1 MRSTKYL
8 FLLAFVAITLLLAC
22 KRKKEHISICGKEN
36 PMENISW
43 LKTKITDY
51 KNRHYTGTLYT
62 KVSKDTTFVGIQLD
76 MMSCYVCEI
85 YTCDGTSI
93 SQGTFTRL
101 NMEMSSAEAPK
112 WNKVA
117 RF

>member
-8 FLLAFVAITLLLAC
+8 FLLAFVAITLSLAC

-36 PMENISW
+36 PMETISW

-51 KNRHYTGTLYT
+51 KNQHYTGTLYT
-62 KVSKDTTFVGIQLD
+62 KISEDTTYVGIQRD
-76 MMSCYVCEI
+76 VMSCYVCEI
-85 YTCDGTSI
+85 YTCDGTPI
-93 SQGTFTRL
+93 SQDTFTRL
-101 NMEMSSAEAPK
+101 NMEMTSAGAPK